1 MAEQYSGS
9 GTATQYSGEGTA
21 TRYRGEGTATITS
34 AASSSG
40 AAGSSGS
47 RDLASGTVTK
57 PIPFA
62 AVSFVCGLVG
72 LLVANLLLGPLAVI
86 LGAIGLRADANRR
99 GRAALG
105 VLLGVAD
112 IAVFLFLA
120 AHAGAHHGSIS
131 WNFLGR

>member
-1 MAEQYSGS
+1 MAEQRYST
-9 GTATQYSGEGTA
+9 GTATMTRSAESIRGTSAAGMSKVSATGATGGSDSRGAVEGTA
-21 TRYRGEGTATITS
+21 S
-34 AASSSG
+34 
-40 AAGSSGS
+40 
-47 RDLASGTVTK
+47 K
-57 PIPFA
+57 PVPFA

-105 VLLGVAD
+105 MLLGVAD

-120 AHAGAHHGSIS
+120 VHAGAHHGSIS
-131 WNFLGR
+131 WNFLGH